1 MIFKDAQSRQGCA
14 AVFIVS
20 VIDYIISPRHN
31 TMNRMS
37 LLILLSA
44 FTLVFPGPRTMVTL
58 IHATGDG
65 YITSRTT
72 VSTIKEVWVQGSGE
86 VITWISFNLKGYR
99 FAQTRTCMLA
109 LHITAVKRS
118 GICDFHPITSPV
130 ITSESKVTRR
140 SVKYDDL
147 PLVTVPL
154 DSSYSGQ
161 MLFMNITDL
170 AKSGAFYGIVIR
182 SRGNLDAS
190 FSARE
195 GIVAPAI
202 LCTHDV
208 GDSNAVSW
216 FSNADAPDRHT
227 GKKGDFLVRTSNGA
241 LYYKS
246 PAGWDSVAIIKAAQ
260 KKTVHNTT
268 SRRAKKI
275 VQSPPRR

>member
-1 MIFKDAQSRQGCA
+1 MIFKDAPSRQECTA
-14 AVFIVS
+14 MSIAF
-20 VIDYIISPRHN
+20 VIDYIIPAPHN
-31 TMNRMS
+31 TMNRVS

-44 FTLVFPGPRTMVTL
+44 FTLVFAGPQTMVTL
-58 IHATGDG
+58 IHSTGDG
-65 YITSRTT
+65 YIASRTT
-72 VSTIKEVWVQGSGE
+72 ESTIKEVWVQGSGE
-86 VITWISFNLKGYR
+86 VISWISFRLKGYR

-130 ITSESKVTRR
+130 LTSESRVTRR
-140 SVKYDDL
+140 SIRYDDL

-182 SRGNLDAS
+182 SRGKLDAS

-216 FSNADAPDRHT
+216 FSSADAPDRNT

-246 PAGWDSVAIIKAAQ
+246 RTGWDSVAVIKAVQ
-260 KKTVHNTT
+260 KKTIRKTA
-268 SRRAKKI
+268 SRRTRKTAKAA
-275 VQSPPRR
+275 PRR